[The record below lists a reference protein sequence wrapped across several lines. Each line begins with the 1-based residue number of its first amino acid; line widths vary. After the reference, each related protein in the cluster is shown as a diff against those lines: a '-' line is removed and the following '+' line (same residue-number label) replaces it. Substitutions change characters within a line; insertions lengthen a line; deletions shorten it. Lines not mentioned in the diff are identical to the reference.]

1 MATTKKIS
9 AHIKANNDTGFG
21 SNPGTVGGRFINK
34 DGTLNLRREGIS
46 LLDRFS
52 VYQRMLVLPT
62 WKFIGIILLVYAG
75 LNIIFSAAYLLVGT
89 YQLQGFVGQTSWE
102 RVKEVF
108 YFSAQTFTTVGYGR
122 VNPVG
127 DGANLI
133 ATIEALTGFLSFAIA
148 TGLIYG
154 RFARPRTYLA
164 FSDLATI
171 SPYKGKT
178 AFMFRF
184 ANYKD
189 NHILSK
195 VEILVTAALRIDEN
209 GIPEYKFYDLK
220 LERQKVDMLP
230 MNWTVVHIID
240 EDSPL
245 NGFTY
250 NDLVSSDFEVY
261 IQISGFDEV
270 YSSYVLARTSYTY
283 NEVKFNIKYVPMYR
297 ESEDEQM
304 TILELHKLNEVVEI
318 K

>member
-1 MATTKKIS
+1 
-9 AHIKANNDTGFG
+9 
-21 SNPGTVGGRFINK
+21 
-34 DGTLNLRREGIS
+34 
-46 LLDRFS
+46 
-52 VYQRMLVLPT
+52 
-62 WKFIGIILLVYAG
+62 
-75 LNIIFSAAYLLVGT
+75 
-89 YQLQGFVGQTSWE
+89 
-102 RVKEVF
+102 
-108 YFSAQTFTTVGYGR
+108 
-122 VNPVG
+122 
-127 DGANLI
+127 
-133 ATIEALTGFLSFAIA
+133 
-148 TGLIYG
+148 
-154 RFARPRTYLA
+154 
-164 FSDLATI
+164 
-171 SPYKGKT
+171 
-178 AFMFRF
+178 MFRF